1 MVEEEIVNKDC
12 YYKNEPDNEF
22 YNYTT
27 HGLNIEGIKKYYLNP
42 NNSKYYHLVQL
53 NKDLKKIIENSKIL
67 EKERQKKYDIN
78 NRYDD
83 ERLIK
88 MYTINKE
95 KEKAKDKINISH
107 KQFNTLDNKFLN
119 NNEISKS
126 SKIFEKKNNLEKPVG
141 IKLEET
147 LDNRI
152 GKEEIKRNLLN
163 KNPLIGYSGN
173 KMKWNINKFGIG
185 PFSKSFNK
193 NKSINTCYS
202 LRKIN
207 KFQKSSKESELP
219 MIKPRKI
226 IIQYHLTN
234 DAGVENENK
243 KYGHN
248 NYMGPSYNPYNYAFT
263 PKNRNARNVYGG
275 LFLH

>member
-1 MVEEEIVNKDC
+1 MEEEEIVSKDC

-27 HGLNIEGIKKYYLNP
+27 HGLNIEGIKKYCLNP

-67 EKERQKKYDIN
+67 QKERQKKLDIN

-95 KEKAKDKINISH
+95 KENAKDKINISY
-107 KQFNTLDNKFLN
+107 KQFNTLDNKLLK

-126 SKIFEKKNNLEKPVG
+126 SKIFEKNNSLDKPVE
-141 IKLEET
+141 IKLEKNF
-147 LDNRI
+147 DNRI
-152 GKEEIKRNLLN
+152 GKKELKRNILN
-163 KNPLIGYSGN
+163 KNIFIDNSGN
-173 KMKWNINKFGIG
+173 KMRNINKYGIG
-185 PFSKSFNK
+185 PFSQSFNT

-207 KFQKSSKESELP
+207 KFQNTNQESKLP
-219 MIKPRKI
+219 LIKPRKI
-226 IIQYHLTN
+226 IIEYNLTN
-234 DAGVENENK
+234 DAGVGKENK

-248 NYMGPSYNPYNYAFT
+248 NYMGPSYNPFNYSFT
-263 PKNRNARNVYGG
+263 PKNRNKRNVYGG